1 MLTHQ
6 HILQVQGIDGIAL
19 PTLNADLE
27 GMAAKVES
35 IKNTFD
41 TLQTTV
47 TGLITS
53 LTDVQTKIDSITSMK
68 DQIPAADVT
77 ALSTGVDLL
86 DSNMQDFQCSN
97 GQSFNAGCY
106 IKHAGFGRYQ
116 TAVRWFCTA

>member
-1 MLTHQ
+1 
-6 HILQVQGIDGIAL
+6 
-19 PTLNADLE
+19 
-27 GMAAKVES
+27 MAAKVES

-68 DQIPAADVT
+68 DQIPAEDVT

-86 DSNMQDFQCSN
+86 DSNMQDFNAEN
-97 GQSFNAGCY
+97 G
-106 IKHAGFGRYQ
+106 
-116 TAVRWFCTA
+116 